1 MGFGLCGAVEIW
13 HRPQPTKNKGVPM
26 KVETEKT
33 VPEAIQK
40 LIGNKG
46 IFHIEWL
53 KKDTRKFIDD
63 KRGYPTTNKNY
74 NKHTILRTGNFRL
87 GVVKN
92 LVGKKRTT
100 EPSDYM
106 IAYDMAKQ
114 GYRNIFYN
122 SIQKIV
128 ANKKT
133 FYVKTIDTASFR
145 FCLVEQIEKVQIN

>member
-1 MGFGLCGAVEIW
+1 
-13 HRPQPTKNKGVPM
+13 M

-33 VPEAIQK
+33 VPETIQG

-53 KKDTRKFIDD
+53 KKDTRKFLENHKSNPDYD
-63 KRGYPTTNKNY
+63 
-74 NKHTILRTGNFRL
+74 KHTILRAGNFRL

-100 EPSDYM
+100 KPSDYM
-106 IAYDMAKQ
+106 IAQEMKKDG
-114 GYRNIFYN
+114 GYRNIYYN
-122 SIQKIV
+122 TIQKIV

-133 FYVKTIDTASFR
+133 YYVKTIDTKRFR
-145 FCLVEQIEKVQIN
+145 FCLVERIEKVQIN

>member
-1 MGFGLCGAVEIW
+1 
-13 HRPQPTKNKGVPM
+13 M
-26 KVETEKT
+26 KIETEKT
-33 VPEAIQK
+33 VPETIQG

-53 KKDTRKFIDD
+53 KKDKRRYIEKTYND
-63 KRGYPTTNKNY
+63 KSVSTILNPDFNKN
-74 NKHTILRTGNFRL
+74 TILRKGNFRL

-100 EPSDYM
+100 KPSDYM
-106 IAYDMAKQ
+106 IAFDMSKQ

-122 SIQKIV
+122 SIVKIV

-133 FYVKTIDTASFR
+133 FYVKTIDTKRFR
-145 FCLVEQIEKVQIN
+145 FCLVEQIEKGEIN

>member
-1 MGFGLCGAVEIW
+1 
-13 HRPQPTKNKGVPM
+13 M

-33 VPEAIQK
+33 VPETIQG

-53 KKDTRKFIDD
+53 KKDTRKFLENHKSNPDYD
-63 KRGYPTTNKNY
+63 
-74 NKHTILRTGNFRL
+74 KHTILRAGNFRL

-100 EPSDYM
+100 KPSDYM
-106 IAYDMAKQ
+106 IAQEMKKDG
-114 GYRNIFYN
+114 GYRNIYYN
-122 SIQKIV
+122 TIQKIV

-133 FYVKTIDTASFR
+133 YYIKTIDTKRFR
-145 FCLVEQIEKVQIN
+145 FCLVERIEKVQIN

>member
-26 KVETEKT
+26 KVETEKK

-40 LIGNKG
+40 LIV
-46 IFHIEWL
+46 

-63 KRGYPTTNKNY
+63 KRGCPTTNKNY

-145 FCLVEQIEKVQIN
+145 FCLVEQIEKVRID

>member
-1 MGFGLCGAVEIW
+1 
-13 HRPQPTKNKGVPM
+13 M

-33 VPEAIQK
+33 VPQAIQE

-53 KKDTRKFIDD
+53 KKDTK
-63 KRGYPTTNKNY
+63 KYLENYKLNPNY
-74 NKHTILRTGNFRL
+74 NKNTILRKGNFRL

-100 EPSDYM
+100 KPSDYM
-106 IAYDMAKQ
+106 IAQEMKKDG
-114 GYRNIFYN
+114 GYRNIYYN
-122 SIQKIV
+122 TIQKIV

-133 FYVKTIDTASFR
+133 YYVKTIDTKSFR
-145 FCLVEQIEKVQIN
+145 FCLVEQVEKVQIH

>member
-1 MGFGLCGAVEIW
+1 
-13 HRPQPTKNKGVPM
+13 M

-53 KKDTRKFIDD
+53 KKDTKKYLDNY
-63 KRGYPTTNKNY
+63 KLNPNY
-74 NKHTILRTGNFRL
+74 NKNTILRKGNFRL

-100 EPSDYM
+100 KPSDYM
-106 IAYDMAKQ
+106 IAQEMKKDG
-114 GYRNIFYN
+114 GYRNIYYN
-122 SIQKIV
+122 TIQKIV

-133 FYVKTIDTASFR
+133 YYIKTIDTKRFR
-145 FCLVEQIEKVQIN
+145 FCLVEQIEKGGIN

>member
-1 MGFGLCGAVEIW
+1 
-13 HRPQPTKNKGVPM
+13 M

-46 IFHIEWL
+46 IFHIAWL
-53 KKDTRKFIDD
+53 KKDTRKFVDD

-100 EPSDYM
+100 NPSDYM
-106 IAYDMAKQ
+106 IAQEMKKDG
-114 GYRNIFYN
+114 GYRNIYYN
-122 SIQKIV
+122 TIQKIV

-133 FYVKTIDTASFR
+133 YYIKTIDTKRFR
-145 FCLVEQIEKVQIN
+145 FCLVERIEKVQIN

>member
-1 MGFGLCGAVEIW
+1 
-13 HRPQPTKNKGVPM
+13 M

-33 VPEAIQK
+33 VPETIQG

-53 KKDTRKFIDD
+53 KKDTK
-63 KRGYPTTNKNY
+63 KYLENY
-74 NKHTILRTGNFRL
+74 KLNPNYDKHTILRKGNFRL

-100 EPSDYM
+100 KPSDYM
-106 IAYDMAKQ
+106 IAFDMSKQ

-122 SIQKIV
+122 SIVKIV

-133 FYVKTIDTASFR
+133 FYVKTIDTKRFR
-145 FCLVEQIEKVQIN
+145 FCLVEQIEKGEIN

>member
-1 MGFGLCGAVEIW
+1 
-13 HRPQPTKNKGVPM
+13 M

-33 VPEAIQK
+33 VPQAIQE

-53 KKDTRKFIDD
+53 KKDTKKYLDNY
-63 KRGYPTTNKNY
+63 KLNPNY
-74 NKHTILRTGNFRL
+74 NKNTILRKGNFRL

-100 EPSDYM
+100 KPSDYM
-106 IAYDMAKQ
+106 IAQEMKKDG
-114 GYRNIFYN
+114 GYRNIYYN
-122 SIQKIV
+122 TIQKIV

-133 FYVKTIDTASFR
+133 YYVKTIDTKSFR
-145 FCLVEQIEKVQIN
+145 FCLVEQVEKVQIH

>member
-1 MGFGLCGAVEIW
+1 
-13 HRPQPTKNKGVPM
+13 M

-33 VPEAIQK
+33 VPETIQG

-53 KKDTRKFIDD
+53 KKDTK
-63 KRGYPTTNKNY
+63 KYLENYKLNPNY
-74 NKHTILRTGNFRL
+74 NKNTILRKGNFRL

-100 EPSDYM
+100 KPSDYM
-106 IAYDMAKQ
+106 IAQEMKKDG
-114 GYRNIFYN
+114 GYRNIYYN
-122 SIQKIV
+122 TIQKIV

-133 FYVKTIDTASFR
+133 YYVKTIDTKSFR
-145 FCLVEQIEKVQIN
+145 FCLVEQVEKVQIH

>member
-1 MGFGLCGAVEIW
+1 
-13 HRPQPTKNKGVPM
+13 M

-33 VPEAIQK
+33 VPETIQG

-53 KKDTRKFIDD
+53 KKDTRKFLENHKSNPDYD
-63 KRGYPTTNKNY
+63 
-74 NKHTILRTGNFRL
+74 KHTILRAGNFRL

-100 EPSDYM
+100 KPSDYM
-106 IAYDMAKQ
+106 IAQEMKKDG

-122 SIQKIV
+122 SIVKIV

-133 FYVKTIDTASFR
+133 FYVKTIDTKRFR
-145 FCLVEQIEKVQIN
+145 FCLVERIEKVQIN